1 MIKFQQLNAF
11 KAVYELGTMMAAS
24 AHIHVT
30 QPAISR
36 LVASLE
42 HQLGFALFQRIR
54 GRLVPTDKGRA
65 FYQEVGKAFSALEHL
80 EHSARDI
87 AEQHHGSLHI
97 TAFPMLS
104 DSFLPAILGWLMR
117 ETPGLKASLKSYRSE
132 EVLRRTEIQS
142 CDLGFADTE
151 IGSDSVTAIPV
162 WGDCVC
168 IVPADS
174 KLATAAC
181 LTPADLS
188 GVPFIRYENSDSAQQ
203 ALDREFQLAGIH
215 SQDVVEV
222 SFASVAASLVAEGL
236 GVAVVDPFTA
246 RHAQRSGLNIVIC
259 AFHPRIPYR
268 FQILYPAF
276 RPISDLARAFVDSL
290 FTQAEAAGIRLRYD
304 RSDSL

>member
-65 FYQEVGKAFSALEHL
+65 FYQEVGKAFLALEHL

-104 DSFLPAILGWLMR
+104 NSFLPAILGHLMR

-151 IGSDSVTAIPV
+151 INSDSVTAIPV

-168 IVPADS
+168 IVAADS
-174 KLATAAC
+174 KLATAAY

-203 ALDREFQLAGIH
+203 ALDRELQQAGIH
-215 SQDVVEV
+215 SLDVVEV
-222 SFASVAASLVAEGL
+222 SFASVAALLVAEGV

-246 RHAQRSGLNIVIC
+246 LHAQRSGLNIVIRD
-259 AFHPRIPYR
+259 FKPRIPYR

-276 RPISDLARAFVDSL
+276 RPVSDLARAFVDSL
-290 FTQAEAAGIRLRYD
+290 FSQAEAAGILLRCD
-304 RSDSL
+304 PSDKL

>member
-54 GRLVPTDKGRA
+54 GRLVPTDKGTA
-65 FYQEVGKAFSALEHL
+65 FYLEVSKAFSALEHL

-104 DSFLPAILGWLMR
+104 NSFLPAILGRLMR

-151 IGSDSVTAIPV
+151 ITSPSVTAIPV

-168 IVPADS
+168 IVPAGS
-174 KLATAAC
+174 ELAAMPS

-188 GVPFIRYENSDSAQQ
+188 GMPFIRYENSDSAQQ
-203 ALDREFQLAGIH
+203 ALDRALAQAGIH
-215 SQDVVEV
+215 SLDVVEV

-246 RHAQRSGLNIVIC
+246 RHAQQCGLNIVIREFRPC
-259 AFHPRIPYR
+259 IPYR

-276 RPISDLARAFVDSL
+276 RPNSDLARAFVDSL
-290 FTQAEAAGIRLRYD
+290 FSQAEAVGISLRHEKNG
-304 RSDSL
+304 SL

>member
-24 AHIHVT
+24 ANIHVT

-42 HQLGFALFQRIR
+42 YQLGFALFQRIR
-54 GRLVPTDKGRA
+54 GRLIPTDKGKA
-65 FYQEVGKAFSALEHL
+65 FYLEVSKAFSALEHL

-104 DSFLPAILGWLMR
+104 NSFLPAILGRLMQQ
-117 ETPGLKASLKSYRSE
+117 TPGLKASLKSYRSE

-151 IGSDSVTAIPV
+151 ITSTSVTAIPV

-174 KLATAAC
+174 KLATASC

-203 ALDREFQLAGIH
+203 VLDRELQLAGI
-215 SQDVVEV
+215 QCLDVVEV

-246 RHAQRSGLNIVIC
+246 QHARQCGLNIVIRE
-259 AFHPRIPYR
+259 FHPRIPYR

-276 RPISDLARAFVDSL
+276 RPVSDSARAFVDSL
-290 FTQAEAAGIRLRYD
+290 FSQAKAAGIHLHHD
-304 RSDSL
+304 KSINL

>member
-42 HQLGFALFQRIR
+42 HQLGFSLFQRIR

-104 DSFLPAILGWLMR
+104 NSFLPAILGRLMR
-117 ETPGLKASLKSYRSE
+117 DTPGLKASLKSYRSE

-162 WGDCVC
+162 LGDCVC

-174 KLATAAC
+174 KLAQADC

-188 GVPFIRYENSDSAQQ
+188 GVPFIRYENSDASQQ
-203 ALDREFQLAGIH
+203 ALDRELQLAGIH
-215 SQDVVEV
+215 SLDVVEV

-246 RHAQRSGLNIVIC
+246 LHAQRSGLNIVIRD
-259 AFHPRIPYR
+259 FHPRIPYR

-276 RPISDLARAFVDSL
+276 RPISELARAFVDSL
-290 FTQAEAAGIRLRYD
+290 FSQAEDAGIRLRYD
-304 RSDSL
+304 RNDDL

>member
-42 HQLGFALFQRIR
+42 HQLGFSLFQRIR
-54 GRLVPTDKGRA
+54 GRLIPTDKGRA

-104 DSFLPAILGWLMR
+104 NSFLPAILGRLMR
-117 ETPGLKASLKSYRSE
+117 ETPGLKASLRSYRSE

-151 IGSDSVTAIPV
+151 ISSDSVTAIPV

-174 KLATAAC
+174 KLAQLAC

-203 ALDREFQLAGIH
+203 ALDRELQQAGIH
-215 SQDVVEV
+215 SLD
-222 SFASVAASLVAEGL
+222 EGL

-246 RHAQRSGLNIVIC
+246 LHARRSGLNIVIHD
-259 AFHPRIPYR
+259 FHPRIPYR

-276 RPISDLARAFVDSL
+276 RPISDLARVFVDSL
-290 FTQAEAAGIRLRYD
+290 FSQAEAAGIRLRHD
-304 RSDSL
+304 RNDSL

>member
-24 AHIHVT
+24 THIHVT

-65 FYQEVGKAFSALEHL
+65 FYQEVGKAFLALENL

-104 DSFLPAILGWLMR
+104 NSFLPAILGRLMR
-117 ETPGLKASLKSYRSE
+117 ETPGLKTSLKSYRSE

-151 IGSDSVTAIPV
+151 ISSDSVTAIPV

-174 KLATAAC
+174 HLATAAC

-188 GVPFIRYENSDSAQQ
+188 GVPFIRYENSDSSQQ
-203 ALDREFQLAGIH
+203 TLDRELQLAGIH
-215 SQDVVEV
+215 SLDVVEV
-222 SFASVAASLVAEGL
+222 SFASVAASLVAEGV

-246 RHAQRSGLNIVIC
+246 QHAQRSGLNIVIRD
-259 AFHPRIPYR
+259 FQPRIPYR

-276 RPISDLARAFVDSL
+276 RPISDLARTLVDSL
-290 FTQAEAAGIRLRYD
+290 FSQAEAAGIRLSCD
-304 RSDSL
+304 KNDKL